1 MDEKK
6 YVLTEELASEE
17 FAKWAEAMDIDVEE
31 SDGEDKDGDSLLRG
45 GKKSVVKALMRGS
58 MVLNDDGNLEYT
70 LSCHSKA
77 PLCGEKLVLGMPPAS
92 VYTGQKGN
100 AGDMIFG
107 FVSGMTG
114 KDKGYLAKISYA
126 DFKVLQAVAGLFL
139 RG

>member
-6 YVLTEELASEE
+6 YVLTEELANEE
-17 FAKWAEAMDIDVEE
+17 FEKWAEAMDIDVEE
-31 SDGEDKDGDSLLRG
+31 SGGEDKDGDSLLRS

-70 LSCHSKA
+70 LSSHNRA
-77 PLCGEKLVLGMPPAS
+77 ELCGEKLVLGMPPAS
-92 VYTGQKGN
+92 VYAFGKGN
-100 AGDMIFG
+100 AGEAIFA

-114 KDKGYLAKISYA
+114 KDKGFLSKISYA

-139 RG
+139 KG